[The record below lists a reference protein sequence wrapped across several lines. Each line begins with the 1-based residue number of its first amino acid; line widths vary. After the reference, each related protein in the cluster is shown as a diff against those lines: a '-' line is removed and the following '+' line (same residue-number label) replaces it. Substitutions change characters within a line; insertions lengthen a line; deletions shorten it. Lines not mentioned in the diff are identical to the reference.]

1 MMKKA
6 YEEENVEEVLKKVGK
21 AASLAMAEAI
31 IQKRTNVDL
40 LDLNRRKERKA
51 HRSKGYYT
59 NARVLNKEVLDERK
73 AANDKQQGIK
83 NLKTEWNFLCGI
95 SPDLFDDSDTKQQAI
110 KDWNAEWKSLGSISL
125 HLFDQSRAA
134 TKRYQTAIASQPALM
149 LLLPPQ
155 KPSSPQ
161 KLSSPQ
167 KPSSP

>member
-1 MMKKA
+1 MKKA
-6 YEEENVEEVLKKVGK
+6 YEEGNIEEVLKKVGK
-21 AASLAMAEAI
+21 AASLAMAEAT
-31 IQKRTNVDL
+31 IQKRTNIDL

-51 HRSKGYYT
+51 HRSKGHYT
-59 NARVLNKEVLDERK
+59 NARVLNKEVLNKRK

-83 NLKTEWNFLCGI
+83 NLKTEWNFLYGI

-155 KPSSPQ
+155 KPSLPQ
-161 KLSSPQ
+161 KLSSP
-167 KPSSP
+167 